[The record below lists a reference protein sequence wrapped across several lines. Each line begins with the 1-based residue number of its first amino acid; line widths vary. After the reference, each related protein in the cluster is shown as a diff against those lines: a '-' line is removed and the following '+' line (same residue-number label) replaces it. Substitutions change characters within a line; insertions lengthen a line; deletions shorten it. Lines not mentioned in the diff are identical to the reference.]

1 MKDRLEQIKNS
12 GQYRTLRSNDQ
23 DGAYIY
29 LPDGKK
35 MLNLSSNDYLGIA
48 SNRALQE
55 EFYQTIAAESNALRL
70 SASSSRLLTGNFSVY
85 EKCEQYLGELYAK
98 SALIFN
104 SGYHANTGILPAL
117 STSKDLI
124 LADKLV
130 HASIIDGIRL
140 ASAECVRFKHN
151 DMQQLERILTERAH
165 QHEQVW
171 IVTESIFSM
180 DGDIADLKQLV
191 NLKRRFPNVL
201 LYIDEAHAVGV
212 RGKGGLGV
220 CEEYNIIQEVDF
232 IVGTFGKAL
241 AGIGAYVI
249 CQPDYREWLIN
260 TMRTLIFTTALPPV
274 NLHWSLFILKRLAS
288 FEKERNQLSEIT
300 HLLLEDAHFKGT
312 VSQSHIMPFM
322 IGDSQLAVDKS
333 DELQRK
339 GYFALAVRPPTVP
352 KGTSRLR
359 LSLRSDLPMEDVKRF
374 LTLLD

>member
-12 GQYRTLRSNDQ
+12 GQYRSLRSNDQ

-29 LPDGKK
+29 LPDGNK

-48 SNRALQE
+48 SDKALQE
-55 EFYQTIAAESNALRL
+55 EFYQTVAAESNALRL
-70 SASSSRLLTGNFSVY
+70 SASSSRLLTGNFSIY
-85 EKCEQYLGELYAK
+85 EKCEKYLGDLYAK
-98 SALIFN
+98 SALMFN

-117 STSKDLI
+117 ASSKDLI

-140 ASAECVRFKHN
+140 APAECVRFKHN
-151 DMQQLERILTERAH
+151 DMQQLERILIERAH
-165 QHEQVW
+165 RHEQVW

-191 NLKRRFPNVL
+191 DLKNRFPNVL

-220 CEEYNIIQEVDF
+220 CEEYDIIPEVDF
-232 IVGTFGKAL
+232 IIGTFGKAL

-249 CQPDYREWLIN
+249 CKPDYREWLIN

-274 NLHWSLFILKRLAS
+274 NLYWSLFILKRLSS
-288 FEKERNQLSEIT
+288 FQNERNQLNKIT
-300 HLLLEDAHFKGT
+300 HLLLDDARFKGT
-312 VSQSHIMPFM
+312 ISQSHIMPLM

-333 DELQRK
+333 EELQRK

-359 LSLRSDLPMEDVKRF
+359 LSLRADLPIDEVKRF